1 MLRLSNM
8 GFLVLTTIQFILGM
22 LGNGFIGW
30 VNGSSWFKSKRISLH
45 DFVITNLAVSRIVL
59 LWILLIDGILLVFSP
74 KLHDEGIIMQIIDV
88 FWTFT
93 NHLNIWLTT
102 CLSVFY
108 CLKVASF
115 SHPMFL
121 WLKWRVS
128 RVVVWMLLST
138 LLLSCCSAISLIR
151 EFKIYSVL
159 GGIDRT
165 GNMTELFTKKEK
177 EYKLIHVLGT
187 LWDLPPLVISLIS
200 YFLLILSL
208 GRHMRQM
215 HQDCASSRDLST
227 EAHRRAIRVILSFLF
242 LFLLYYLSFY
252 VLTSSYF
259 LPATKMIAKI
269 GEVIAV
275 LYLAGHSYVLILG
288 NSKLKQM
295 FVAMLRCEP
304 GCLKPGSKGSVY
316 P

>member
-1 MLRLSNM
+1 MLRLSNL
-8 GFLVLTTIQFILGM
+8 GFLVLTAIQFILGM

-45 DFVITNLAVSRIVL
+45 DFIITNLAVSRIVL
-59 LWILLIDGILLVFSP
+59 LWILLIDGVLLVVSP

-93 NHLNIWLTT
+93 NHLSVWLTT
-102 CLSVFY
+102 CVSVFY

-165 GNMTELFTKKEK
+165 GNMTELFRRKEK

-187 LWDLPPLVISLIS
+187 LWDLPPLVASLIS

-208 GRHMRQM
+208 GRHVRQM
-215 HQDCASSRDLST
+215 HQDCGSSRDPST

-242 LFLLYYLSFY
+242 LFLLYYLSFS

-269 GEVIAV
+269 GEVITMF
-275 LYLAGHSYVLILG
+275 YLAGHSYVLILG

>member
-187 LWDLPPLVISLIS
+187 LWDLPPLVISVIS

-227 EAHRRAIRVILSFLF
+227 GAHRRAIRVILSFLF

>member
-1 MLRLSNM
+1 MLRLSNL
-8 GFLVLTTIQFILGM
+8 GFLVLTAIQFILGM

-45 DFVITNLAVSRIVL
+45 DFIITNLAVSRIVL
-59 LWILLIDGILLVFSP
+59 LWILLIDGVLLVFSP

-93 NHLNIWLTT
+93 NHLSIWLTT
-102 CLSVFY
+102 CVSVFY

-138 LLLSCCSAISLIR
+138 LLLSCGSAISLIR

-165 GNMTELFTKKEK
+165 GNMTELFRRKEK

-187 LWDLPPLVISLIS
+187 LWDLPPLVVSLIS

-208 GRHMRQM
+208 GRHVRQM
-215 HQDCASSRDLST
+215 HQDCGSSRDPST

-242 LFLLYYLSFY
+242 LFLLYYLSFS

-269 GEVIAV
+269 GEVITMF
-275 LYLAGHSYVLILG
+275 YLAGHSYVLILG

-295 FVAMLRCEP
+295 FVTMLRCEP

>member
-1 MLRLSNM
+1 
-8 GFLVLTTIQFILGM
+8 
-22 LGNGFIGW
+22 
-30 VNGSSWFKSKRISLH
+30 
-45 DFVITNLAVSRIVL
+45 
-59 LWILLIDGILLVFSP
+59 
-74 KLHDEGIIMQIIDV
+74 MQIIDV

-93 NHLNIWLTT
+93 NHLSIWLTT
-102 CLSVFY
+102 CVSVFY

-165 GNMTELFTKKEK
+165 RNMTELFRRKEK

-187 LWDLPPLVISLIS
+187 LWDLPPLVVSLIS

-208 GRHMRQM
+208 GRHVRQM
-215 HQDCASSRDLST
+215 HQDCGSSRDPST

-242 LFLLYYLSFY
+242 LFLLYYLSFS

-269 GEVIAV
+269 GEVITMF
-275 LYLAGHSYVLILG
+275 YLAGHSYVLILG

>member
-1 MLRLSNM
+1 MLRLSNL
-8 GFLVLTTIQFILGM
+8 GFLVLTAIQFILGM

-45 DFVITNLAVSRIVL
+45 DFIITNLAVSRIVL
-59 LWILLIDGILLVFSP
+59 LWILLIDGVLLVFSP

-93 NHLNIWLTT
+93 NHLSIWLTT
-102 CLSVFY
+102 CVSVFY

-165 GNMTELFTKKEK
+165 RNMTELFRRKEK

-187 LWDLPPLVISLIS
+187 LWDLPPLVVSLIS

-208 GRHMRQM
+208 GRHVRQM
-215 HQDCASSRDLST
+215 HQDCGSSRDPST

-242 LFLLYYLSFY
+242 LFLLYYLSFS

-259 LPATKMIAKI
+259 LPMIAKI
-269 GEVIAV
+269 GEVITMF
-275 LYLAGHSYVLILG
+275 YLAGHSYVLILG

>member
-1 MLRLSNM
+1 MLRLSNL
-8 GFLVLTTIQFILGM
+8 GFLVLTAIQFILGM

-45 DFVITNLAVSRIVL
+45 DFIITNLAVSRIVL
-59 LWILLIDGILLVFSP
+59 LWILLIDGVLLVFSP
-74 KLHDEGIIMQIIDV
+74 KLQDEGIIMQIIDV

-93 NHLNIWLTT
+93 NHLSIWLTT
-102 CLSVFY
+102 CVSVFY

-165 GNMTELFTKKEK
+165 GNMTELFRRKEK

-215 HQDCASSRDLST
+215 HQDCGSSRDPST
-227 EAHRRAIRVILSFLF
+227 EAHRRAVRVILSFLF
-242 LFLLYYLSFY
+242 LFLLYYLSFS

-259 LPATKMIAKI
+259 LPATKTIAKI
-269 GEVIAV
+269 GEVITMF
-275 LYLAGHSYVLILG
+275 YLAGHSYVLILG

>member
-1 MLRLSNM
+1 MLRLSKW
-8 GFLVLTTIQFILGM
+8 GFLVLTTVQFMLGM

-30 VNGSSWFKSKRISLH
+30 VNGSSWFKSKRISLS
-45 DFVITNLAVSRIVL
+45 DFIITNLAVSRIVL
-59 LWILLIDGILLVFSP
+59 LWILLIDGVLLVFSS
-74 KLHDEGIIMQIIDV
+74 KLHDEGILMQIIDV

-93 NHLNIWLTT
+93 NHLSIWLAT
-102 CLSVFY
+102 CLNVFY

-115 SHPMFL
+115 SHPAFL

-128 RVVVWMLLST
+128 RVVAWMLLST

-151 EFKIYSVL
+151 EFKMYSVL
-159 GGIDRT
+159 SGIDKT
-165 GNMTELFTKKEK
+165 GNVTELFRKKEK

-187 LWDLPPLVISLIS
+187 LWDLPPLVLSLTS
-200 YFLLILSL
+200 CFLLILSL

-215 HQDCASSRDLST
+215 HQNRASPRDPST

-242 LFLLYYLSFY
+242 LFLLYYLSFS

-259 LPATKMIAKI
+259 LPATKMISMI
-269 GEVIAV
+269 GEVIAM
-275 LYLAGHSYVLILG
+275 LYPVGHSYVLILG